1 MFLKIK
7 FENIFYDDNVEYLLS
22 HLLNIN
28 RDNWIKLIER
38 KKPRKRKPRIG
49 HRRVSGIKVYEN
61 HHSNAPR
68 SRGGISKALEK
79 YTTLAQDASSNGD
92 RILAENF
99 FQYAEHYQRLLNEG
113 VGFDTKKNN
122 NNSFDD
128 SHKNLEEVKPSRT
141 QRAIDGKKERLS
153 DINFKEDRPT
163 NEKGKKESFTSDGI
177 EALKPFETSINEEKT
192 QSS

>member
-1 MFLKIK
+1 M
-7 FENIFYDDNVEYLLS
+7 
-22 HLLNIN
+22 
-28 RDNWIKLIER
+28 IER

-49 HRRVSGIKVYEN
+49 HRRPSGIKVYEN
-61 HHSNAPR
+61 HHNNTPK

-113 VGFDTKKNN
+113 AGFEIKKNYN
-122 NNSFDD
+122 NNFD
-128 SHKNLEEVKPSRT
+128 SSSKNLEEVKPSRT

-153 DINFKEDRPT
+153 DVNVKENKSID
-163 NEKGKKESFTSDGI
+163 EKRKEENFTSDGI
-177 EALKPFETSINEEKT
+177 EALKPFESSINEEKT

>member
-1 MFLKIK
+1 M
-7 FENIFYDDNVEYLLS
+7 
-22 HLLNIN
+22 
-28 RDNWIKLIER
+28 IER
-38 KKPRKRKPRIG
+38 KKSRKRKPRIG
-49 HRRVSGIKVYEN
+49 HHRRNPGIKVYEN
-61 HHSNAPR
+61 HHSNTPK

-113 VGFDTKKNN
+113 VGSEIQKNKNN
-122 NNSFDD
+122 NIGN

-141 QRAIDGKKERLS
+141 QRAIDGKKERLN
-153 DINFKEDRPT
+153 DINDKDEKQTGEKE
-163 NEKGKKESFTSDGI
+163 EKDFTSDGI
-177 EALKPFETSINEEKT
+177 EALKPFESSINEEKT

>member
-1 MFLKIK
+1 M
-7 FENIFYDDNVEYLLS
+7 
-22 HLLNIN
+22 
-28 RDNWIKLIER
+28 IER

-61 HHSNAPR
+61 HHSNTPR

-113 VGFDTKKNN
+113 VGFDVKKNN
-122 NNSFDD
+122 NNNYENFDY
-128 SHKNLEEVKPSRT
+128 NYFR
-141 QRAIDGKKERLS
+141 RIDLS
-153 DINFKEDRPT
+153 LLMLILRSQLLMIRCHP
-163 NEKGKKESFTSDGI
+163 
-177 EALKPFETSINEEKT
+177 
-192 QSS
+192 

>member
-1 MFLKIK
+1 M
-7 FENIFYDDNVEYLLS
+7 
-22 HLLNIN
+22 
-28 RDNWIKLIER
+28 IER

-61 HHSNAPR
+61 HHSNTPR

-113 VGFDTKKNN
+113 VGFDIKKNN
-122 NNSFDD
+122 NNNFEN
-128 SHKNLEEVKPSRT
+128 SHKKLEEVKPSRT
-141 QRAIDGKKERLS
+141 QRAIDGKKQRLT
-153 DINFKEDRPT
+153 DINVKEDKPT
-163 NEKGKKESFTSDGI
+163 DEKEKKVIRAVLLYLGFLKSNEYTAALLDYETIKLLKEMDR
-177 EALKPFETSINEEKT
+177 
-192 QSS
+192 